1 MALNTANEAIEA
13 KRRELVSAL
22 RLRGRTQRE
31 IQLLLGQQMLNPAT
45 NEPYSL
51 GTINGDIK
59 KLERNW
65 LKAAAD
71 TIDEHKAR
79 QLAEIGE
86 VKRQA
91 WNDKDPAVVLRALDL
106 EANIIGT
113 KAAIR
118 QELGGPAGG
127 PIQTEH
133 TTKHDLSKLTIEQLR
148 ELRGLLAKAA
158 ANGTTDPG

>member
-1 MALNTANEAIEA
+1 MALNTSNGAIEA
-13 KRRELVSAL
+13 KRLESVAAL

-31 IQLLLGQQMLNPAT
+31 IQQALAAQLLNPVTGEA
-45 NEPYSL
+45 YSL

-65 LKAAAD
+65 RKAAAD

-91 WNDKDPAVVLRALDL
+91 WNDKDAALVLRAIDT
-106 EANIIGT
+106 EANILGT
-113 KAAIR
+113 KAAVR
-118 QELGGPAGG
+118 QEVGGVDGGPVV
-127 PIQTEH
+127 IKVVYE
-133 TTKHDLSKLTIEQLR
+133 TTV
-148 ELRGLLAKAA
+148 
-158 ANGTTDPG
+158 